1 MIHNEDN
8 PENLLLPL
16 LIHPL
21 TEARGRVQ
29 FFQNLIAIFF
39 KKGKSPCT
47 GEFPDVKI
55 KRKLL

>member
-16 LIHPL
+16 LIQPL
-21 TEARGRVQ
+21 TEARGQVQ

-39 KKGKSPCT
+39 Q
-47 GEFPDVKI
+47 
-55 KRKLL
+55 KR